1 MLILGLRGRGWP
13 RALGPWS
20 PSPAVLPSV
29 TPALFPDI
37 CLCPEN
43 LGPCLFC
50 VPQKRLCSHRS
61 TCGETCPLWAGGG
74 GVGWAVVWPVCI
86 HTCGVVR
93 RRSRLELWGWSARGR
108 AGAALSDGWWC
119 SSPSPHSLMPFD
131 EQLQAR
137 AQPSRDESAVC
148 SRLWPAVQRSGLQ
161 EACAWVPCAGPS
173 LGAGS
178 CLAGAMDAS
187 RPCCPAGPLAPCGWS
202 PAWSLVGT
210 CGSQ

>member
-74 GVGWAVVWPVCI
+74 GGVGSSLASVYTHVW
-86 HTCGVVR
+86 GG
-93 RRSRLELWGWSARGR
+93 E
-108 AGAALSDGWWC
+108 AAL
-119 SSPSPHSLMPFD
+119 P
-131 EQLQAR
+131 AR
-137 AQPSRDESAVC
+137 VVGLEC
-148 SRLWPAVQRSGLQ
+148 SRQSGRCAV
-161 EACAWVPCAGPS
+161 
-173 LGAGS
+173 
-178 CLAGAMDAS
+178 
-187 RPCCPAGPLAPCGWS
+187 
-202 PAWSLVGT
+202 
-210 CGSQ
+210 